1 MNVLTRRSVI
11 AALLIALIVF
21 PSSSPTQASIAPS
34 LKSFGKISIPSI
46 GVTAPLHLGIGD
58 APLAKGFGLWPKT
71 ALPGSIGNTVIA
83 GHRTSHTRPLFKI
96 DKIALGDA
104 IYFYTS
110 TGVAKYEVTK
120 RQIVKPNDVWIT
132 RQTRTSIATFFA
144 CHPIYSTKLRYVV
157 TATLVK
163 FTPKKNQ

>member
-1 MNVLTRRSVI
+1 MKVFARRSVI
-11 AALLIALIVF
+11 ATLLISLIAF

-34 LKSFGKISIPSI
+34 LKRFGKISIPSI

-58 APLAKGFGLWPKT
+58 EPLAKGFGLWPKT
-71 ALPGSIGNTVIA
+71 ALPGNVGNTVVA
-83 GHRTSHTRPLFKI
+83 GHRTSHTRPLFNI

-104 IYFYTS
+104 IYFHTS
-110 TGVAKYEVTK
+110 TGTAKYEVTK

-132 RQTRTSIATFFA
+132 RQTRA
-144 CHPIYSTKLRYVV
+144 PIYSTKLRYVV

-163 FTPKKNQ
+163 FTPKKKQ

>member
-1 MNVLTRRSVI
+1 MKIFIRRSVI
-11 AALLIALIVF
+11 AILLISLIAF
-21 PSSSPTQASIAPS
+21 PSSPTQASITPS

-71 ALPGSIGNTVIA
+71 ALPGNVGNTVIA

-110 TGVAKYEVTK
+110 IGVAKYEVTK

-132 RQTRTSIATFFA
+132 RQTRASIATIFA
-144 CHPIYSTKLRYVV
+144 CHPVYSTKLRYVV

-163 FTPKKNQ
+163 FTPKKKQ

>member
-1 MNVLTRRSVI
+1 MKAFTRRFVV
-11 AALLIALIVF
+11 ATLLISLIAF
-21 PSSSPTQASIAPS
+21 PTSSATQASIAPS

-71 ALPGSIGNTVIA
+71 AIPGNVGNAVIA
-83 GHRTSHTRPLFKI
+83 GHRTRHSRPLFKI

-132 RQTRTSIATFFA
+132 RQTRASIATLFA

-163 FTPKKNQ
+163 FTPKKKQ

>member
-1 MNVLTRRSVI
+1 MKIFIRRSVI
-11 AALLIALIVF
+11 AILLISLIAF
-21 PSSSPTQASIAPS
+21 PSSPTQASITPS

-71 ALPGSIGNTVIA
+71 ALPGNVGNTVIA

-132 RQTRTSIATFFA
+132 RQTRASIATIFA
-144 CHPIYSTKLRYVV
+144 CHPVYSTKLRYVV

-163 FTPKKNQ
+163 FTPKKKQ